1 MDSPES
7 GVDKTAGL
15 SDTAKAR
22 PRGQK
27 KATSLAV
34 PFVLA
39 FSPSKIAELASRYRG
54 YDDEIVFEAGRRIT
68 AGNFGVAELRTI
80 FEWKTRGRGRSRL
93 ERNAPEEIQDA
104 LRLALSARTERSA
117 ISVFKRTCRSGRAGR
132 FSDHDR
138 HRSRSVHYP
147 GFSRALFVR
156 RGA

>member
-1 MDSPES
+1 MAAYVPLRSIATTAQRKETMDSPES

-39 FSPSKIAELASRYRG
+39 FSPSKIPELASRYRS

-80 FEWKTRGRGRSRL
+80 FEWKTRGRG
-93 ERNAPEEIQDA
+93 
-104 LRLALSARTERSA
+104 
-117 ISVFKRTCRSGRAGR
+117 
-132 FSDHDR
+132 
-138 HRSRSVHYP
+138 
-147 GFSRALFVR
+147 
-156 RGA
+156 